1 MEDKL
6 VAYLY
11 RVSNESATKGNSAYF
26 KGRKRL
32 ADELLSKINNG
43 DFECKLEDMLDEPKQ
58 LKSLNEWA
66 EKMELKEK
74 SKDE

>member
-43 DFECKLEDMLDEPKQ
+43 DFNYELKDMLDEPKI
-58 LKSLNEWA
+58 KSLNEWA

-74 SKDE
+74 